1 MMVLIIFQKTN
12 LLTWKCTYFEQ

>member
-1 MMVLIIFQKTN
+1 MVLIIFQKTN